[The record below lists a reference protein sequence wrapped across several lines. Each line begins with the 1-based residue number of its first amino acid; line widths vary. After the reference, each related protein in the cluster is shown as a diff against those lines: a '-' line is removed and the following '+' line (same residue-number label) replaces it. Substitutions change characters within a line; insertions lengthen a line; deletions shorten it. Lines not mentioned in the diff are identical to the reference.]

1 MTEHTVPNLDTL
13 GARLSGLVDAM
24 RLYPTFDDVRAELG
38 AAFHLGG
45 LVFVSHAPRPRA
57 ETWRTEWNDI
67 GAEVAR
73 YLGAID
79 LDAPPRSHA
88 ARVARARLRRWNHHT
103 SCVDLAWEAA
113 VAPRGE

>member
-1 MTEHTVPNLDTL
+1 MTVADLDAL

-24 RLYPTFDDVRAELG
+24 RLHFAFDAVRVELS

-45 LVFVSHAPRPRA
+45 LVFVSHAPRPRSEAWRA
-57 ETWRTEWNDI
+57 EWTDI
-67 GAEVAR
+67 AAEVAR

-79 LDAPPRSHA
+79 NDASPRSHA
-88 ARVARARLRRWNHHT
+88 ARVARARLRRWDHHT

-113 VAPRGE
+113 VAPGAQP